1 MINKSRLYLISI
13 WQSTSTHEEHYTIDL
28 SSKASLFQNEK
39 TIQYKSNSTSIPVLT
54 SLEEEA
60 VPGYIQFACH
70 LAQGGCNYSWN
81 QVKSTDGESINA
93 RSVSSWARSESHWVQ
108 LSIGGL
114 IWLTPQPVDWRI
126 HQKSSSW
133 AKNVLRREGGRNS
146 S

>member
-1 MINKSRLYLISI
+1 MTTDTGYLSKTMAIIIHTCNGTTLHCLQAFLYFKWEL
-13 WQSTSTHEEHYTIDL
+13 QQYN
-28 SSKASLFQNEK
+28 SS
-39 TIQYKSNSTSIPVLT
+39 STSIPTLT

-60 VPGYIQFACH
+60 VLGYIQFTGH
-70 LAQGGCNYSWN
+70 LAQGGRNYSWK

-93 RSVSSWARSESHWVQ
+93 WSVSSWAIPESHWVQ

-133 AKNVLRREGGRNS
+133 AKNMLRREGGRNS